1 MLILKGD
8 RILEINTL
16 SQKIIYD
23 ILIDKKLEDKELV
36 FCLTV
41 IRDNCLCDNTCK
53 YLDLLIK
60 NIEKTL

>member
-1 MLILKGD
+1 M
-8 RILEINTL
+8 EIKTL

-23 ILIDKKLEDKELV
+23 MLNDKKLEDNELV

-60 NIEKTL
+60 NVEKTL

>member
-1 MLILKGD
+1 M
-8 RILEINTL
+8 EINTL

-23 ILIDKKLEDKELV
+23 ILIDKKLKVNDLSELG

-41 IRDNCLCDNTCK
+41 IRDNCLCDNTCE

-60 NIEKTL
+60 NIEKNL

>member
-1 MLILKGD
+1 M
-8 RILEINTL
+8 EINTL

-23 ILIDKKLEDKELV
+23 ILIELIDKKLEDKELV

>member
-1 MLILKGD
+1 M
-8 RILEINTL
+8 EINTL

-23 ILIDKKLEDKELV
+23 MLIDKKLEYKELG

-41 IRDNCLCDNTCK
+41 IRDNCSCDNTCE

-60 NIEKTL
+60 NIEKNF